1 MRVSDLYIP
10 TLREV
15 PAEATLAS
23 HRLLLRGGYIRMV
36 CAGVVSYLPLGLR
49 VLRKIEGIVR
59 EEMNR
64 AGAIEALLPAL
75 NPGDLWKKTRRW
87 WTFNPPPLR
96 LKDGAGRDF
105 VLGPTH
111 EEVMT
116 DMVAQDLRSYR
127 QLPVTLYQIQTKFR
141 DELRPRGGLIRARE
155 FVMKDAYSFDTDAE
169 CLDRSY
175 QAMYDA
181 YCRIYERCH
190 LPVVICVASAGAMG
204 GSETREFMLACEDG
218 EDTIFVCDTCD
229 HTSNAECAESRRR
242 PPTPV
247 PDQMGEREL
256 VETLGARTVEE
267 VCEMLDVQPD
277 QLVKTLLFAA
287 DDGYVAALIRG
298 DRELNETKLLAVAG
312 AEELRM
318 AAAAEIEEVTGAPL
332 GFTGPIGLPDSVRI
346 IADHDIG
353 AMADFVVGANQA
365 DAHYVAVDVGKDFEV
380 TEYADIRE
388 AREGDRCPKCEDGL
402 LKVLR
407 GIELG
412 HVFKLGDK
420 YAKDLNCVYSDEEGK
435 EQVCTMG
442 CYGIGVSRILAA
454 IVEQYHDK
462 DGIKWPRGV
471 APYDIAVL
479 LLDNEPELVE
489 IAEKLTSDLEAAGYE
504 TVLDDRDERPGVKFK
519 DADLI
524 GYPLRIVIGRRTAE
538 NGTIEVRRRMD
549 AEEAVVPVAEGLAAI
564 ENLIADA

>member
-1 MRVSDLYIP
+1 
-10 TLREV
+10 
-15 PAEATLAS
+15 
-23 HRLLLRGGYIRMV
+23 MV

-87 WTFNPPPLR
+87 WTFNPPPMR

-256 VETLGARTVEE
+256 VETPGARTVEE